1 MQPNLDNLWE
11 ICLQNIGL
19 SIDQDQYNTWVR
31 PLQAVEEGG
40 VLKILAPNPYALD
53 WAKQNISDHIE
64 EALKNSNKGFVFEVG
79 GNSQDRRRCSK
90 NHRKRKNL
98 RNIIFFKF

>member
-1 MQPNLDNLWE
+1 MQPNLNNLWE

-31 PLQAVEEGG
+31 PLQAIEEGG

-53 WAKQNISDHIE
+53 WAKQNISNHIE
-64 EALKNSNKGFVFEVG
+64 EALKHSNKGFVFEVG
-79 GNSQDRRRCSK
+79 GNFEHIPDSTR
-90 NHRKRKNL
+90 
-98 RNIIFFKF
+98 